1 MLVEE
6 SVMKFRVAV
15 WLFALVAAGNSIW
28 SHPAS
33 AAEPPT
39 KDEAVRA
46 LHKAVE
52 FFRTEV
58 SSSGGYLWRYS
69 DDLARREGENQASK
83 TMAWVQPPGTP
94 TVGGAYLFAYEAIG
108 DRYYLEAARE
118 TAQALVLGQLKSGG
132 WDYLIEFDP
141 KARAKYAYRVGGGSG
156 KAKNVTTLD
165 DNTTQ
170 AALRFLMH
178 VDKALE
184 FKDEQIHESVE
195 FALSSLLQAQ
205 YPNGAW
211 PQRFEE
217 PPDASQFPVVKAN
230 YPESWPREYP
240 KQDYRSYYTFN
251 DNSIADMISTM
262 FEAGR
267 IYGES
272 KYGDAA
278 KKAGDF
284 ILLAQMPEPQPAWA
298 QQYNAKMQPAW
309 ARRFEPAS
317 VTGGESQGILRILM
331 SIYRETGEKKY
342 LAPIP
347 SAVKYLRSSQLPD
360 GQLARFYELKTNRPL
375 YFTKEYV
382 LTYDDGD
389 LPTHYAFKIGSKLD
403 SLEAEYERLLK
414 TDPAKLKPRESK
426 PKYNM
431 SRSMAEQARAVI
443 DSLDERGAWVEPGT
457 LRAYG
462 SDDPTKRIIDTQT
475 FAKNVEALSRYIA
488 ASGSR

>member
-1 MLVEE
+1 
-6 SVMKFRVAV
+6 MKFRVAV

-58 SSSGGYLWRYS
+58 SASGGYLWRYS

-195 FALSSLLQAQ
+195 FALLSLLQAQ
-205 YPNGAW
+205 YPNGAC
-211 PQRFEE
+211 R
-217 PPDASQFPVVKAN
+217 
-230 YPESWPREYP
+230 
-240 KQDYRSYYTFN
+240 N
-251 DNSIADMISTM
+251 D
-262 FEAGR
+262 
-267 IYGES
+267 S
-272 KYGDAA
+272 K
-278 KKAGDF
+278 
-284 ILLAQMPEPQPAWA
+284 
-298 QQYNAKMQPAW
+298 
-309 ARRFEPAS
+309 
-317 VTGGESQGILRILM
+317 
-331 SIYRETGEKKY
+331 
-342 LAPIP
+342 
-347 SAVKYLRSSQLPD
+347 
-360 GQLARFYELKTNRPL
+360 NRP
-375 YFTKEYV
+375 
-382 LTYDDGD
+382 
-389 LPTHYAFKIGSKLD
+389 THHSFL
-403 SLEAEYERLLK
+403 
-414 TDPAKLKPRESK
+414 
-426 PKYNM
+426 
-431 SRSMAEQARAVI
+431 
-443 DSLDERGAWVEPGT
+443 
-457 LRAYG
+457 
-462 SDDPTKRIIDTQT
+462 
-475 FAKNVEALSRYIA
+475 
-488 ASGSR
+488 